1 MNSFLYRDLVRDWSG
16 SQANV
21 DAYEL
26 DAAQSLVKIQQP
38 QSQSSLRLNAS
49 GLNCMLDGQCQEA
62 RTKECTDKCH
72 SCEAPRDCDGGDFCD
87 PRSVCSDPNCH
98 EDGLQPDACIPCQ
111 FHEVVPGSV
120 DDGYSRFPPPLRS
133 CQPQG
138 AWLEQ
143 PADTKL
149 PWYLS
154 SMQSHPQGF
163 NAGAFP
169 DSDFAYQY
177 CGGHGPSPTVDDDF
191 YFDQDSQ
198 YPLVGAPLLAQN
210 PPTSYPHSAIALNN
224 QVHPGQ
230 LQTSMGLQNQRHPRP
245 RTPLAEERSTSSY
258 SHDSS
263 SFESFENF
271 ATTCSRPHSR
281 SSTMSSVP
289 YILACRWTNKPG
301 ASSSECGETFDSAN
315 DLHSHIMDKHVG
327 LMGGRGRFK
336 AEKEPM
342 ICRWKGCRAA
352 TEQKRWT
359 ALQHV
364 KDHMVC
370 HSGGKEKCF

>member
-1 MNSFLYRDLVRDWSG
+1 
-16 SQANV
+16 
-21 DAYEL
+21 
-26 DAAQSLVKIQQP
+26 
-38 QSQSSLRLNAS
+38 
-49 GLNCMLDGQCQEA
+49 
-62 RTKECTDKCH
+62 
-72 SCEAPRDCDGGDFCD
+72 
-87 PRSVCSDPNCH
+87 
-98 EDGLQPDACIPCQ
+98 
-111 FHEVVPGSV
+111 
-120 DDGYSRFPPPLRS
+120 
-133 CQPQG
+133 
-138 AWLEQ
+138 
-143 PADTKL
+143 
-149 PWYLS
+149 
-154 SMQSHPQGF
+154 MQSHPQGF
-163 NAGAFP
+163 NSGAFP

-370 HSGGKEKCF
+370 HSGVRETCDRCGKQLRDKKSLKAHKVLCGNDDAHMKYPCPECGAELKSASTLKQHMNQHSGKKFKCDLCDHETTDQSNLRKHRKIHDKTEKGRYQCSCHGKYFRNNFNKKRHEDNYYSKNPKDRENDDAGDNSGASTPVATPVDRPIF